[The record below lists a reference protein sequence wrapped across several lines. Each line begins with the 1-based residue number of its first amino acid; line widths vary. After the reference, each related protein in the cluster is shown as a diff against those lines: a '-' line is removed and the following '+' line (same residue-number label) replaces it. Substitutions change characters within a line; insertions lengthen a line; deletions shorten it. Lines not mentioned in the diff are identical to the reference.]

1 MASKNLVRG
10 QWQIGDLVM
19 GPGTQYDVM
28 PPKIG
33 SYNVQNQ
40 DTQIPLSDTMLFGQD
55 TFQGGTLTFKIGVKD
70 NAPVRYMPNTLPA
83 DLVTKASK
91 LLGVLQGEWKADEIK
106 QQFGGAKA
114 LIHCDQYG
122 VTKQIWGRP
131 RKFEY
136 TPKTQTSQWRS
147 VNAEFV
153 RLDTLCHADSET
165 LAALTVGAA
174 PVFYA
179 TGGDAPAWF
188 RVLLIG
194 PQSHPI
200 VNVGNNEI
208 ELDLDILAGVTVEV
222 SSYPW
227 IRRVVDSNGVN
238 WRNAVIGATKY
249 LDQLRLPASS
259 PVAMSWSASSTSAAS
274 KCLVLWR
281 DAYHTI

>member
-1 MASKNLVRG
+1 MASKNLTRG
-10 QWQIGDLVM
+10 QWQIGELVM

-33 SYNVQNQ
+33 SYNVNNQ
-40 DTQIPLSDTMLFGQD
+40 DSQLPLTDTVLFGQD
-55 TFQGGTLTFKIGVKD
+55 TFQGGTLTFTIGVKD
-70 NAPVRYMPNTLPA
+70 NSPMRYIPNTLPT

-91 LLGVLQGEWKADEIK
+91 LLGVLQAEWKADEVK

-114 LIHCDQYG
+114 LIHCDGYG

-136 TPKTQTSQWRS
+136 TPKTKTSQWRT
-147 VNAEFV
+147 VTAEFQ
-153 RLDTLCHADSET
+153 RLDTVCHADTESLAGLT
-165 LAALTVGAA
+165 LDAD
-174 PVFYA
+174 PVFYS
-179 TGGDAPAWF
+179 TGGDAACWF

-208 ELDLDILAGVTVEV
+208 ELNHDILAGVTVEV

-227 IRRVVDSNGVN
+227 MRRVIDSNGVN
-238 WRNAVIGATKY
+238 WRNKLIGQTKY
-249 LDQLRLPASS
+249 LDQLQLPPSSPLPMSWTAEDTSPASR
-259 PVAMSWSASSTSAAS
+259 
-274 KCLVLWR
+274 CLVLWR
-281 DAYHTI
+281 DAYQVI